1 MEEKEMKK
9 LFGRAAALLAAAVIA
24 VGMPSVTVK
33 ATEATTV
40 AAGVASDAENAET
53 TTVASDVDNA
63 ETTTVAEEKA
73 EEATEATT
81 EASTAEAQADTV
93 EDTDVGE
100 GNADEASSD
109 PDFIAGEDAAAT
121 TEEESSSGIS
131 KVAIEIICLGVIAL
145 IGVVIIVKKT

>member
-1 MEEKEMKK
+1 MKK

-33 ATEATTV
+33 ATETTTV
-40 AAGVASDAENAET
+40 ASDVENAET

-63 ETTTVAEEKA
+63 EATTVASDSENAETTTAA

-81 EASTAEAQADTV
+81 EASTAEGQADTV
-93 EDTDVGE
+93 EDTDVGDD
-100 GNADEASSD
+100 NADEASSD
-109 PDFIAGEDAAAT
+109 PDFIAGDDTAVT
-121 TEEESSSGIS
+121 TGEEASSGIS
-131 KVAIEIICLGVIAL
+131 KVAVEIICLGVIAL

>member
-1 MEEKEMKK
+1 MKK

-33 ATEATTV
+33 ATETTTV
-40 AAGVASDAENAET
+40 ASDVENAEA

-63 ETTTVAEEKA
+63 EATTVASDA
-73 EEATEATT
+73 ENAEATT

-93 EDTDVGE
+93 EDTDVGDD
-100 GNADEASSD
+100 NADEASSD
-109 PDFIAGEDAAAT
+109 PDFIAGDDTAVT
-121 TEEESSSGIS
+121 TGEESSSGIS
-131 KVAIEIICLGVIAL
+131 KVAVEIICLGVIAL

>member
-1 MEEKEMKK
+1 MKK

-40 AAGVASDAENAET
+40 AAEAENAE
-53 TTVASDVDNA
+53 A
-63 ETTTVAEEKA
+63 TTVAEEA
-73 EEATEATT
+73 VEATEATEATT

-93 EDTDVGE
+93 EDTDVGDD
-100 GNADEASSD
+100 NADAASSD
-109 PDFIAGEDAAAT
+109 PDFIAGDDVAVT
-121 TEEESSSGIS
+121 TGEESSSGIS
-131 KVAIEIICLGVIAL
+131 KVAVEIICLGVIAL

>member
-1 MEEKEMKK
+1 MKK

-63 ETTTVAEEKA
+63 ETGA
-73 EEATEATT
+73 

-121 TEEESSSGIS
+121 TGEESSSGIS

>member
-1 MEEKEMKK
+1 MKK

-33 ATEATTV
+33 ATETTTV

-63 ETTTVAEEKA
+63 EATTVASDA
-73 EEATEATT
+73 ENAETT
-81 EASTAEAQADTV
+81 TAASTAEGQADTV
-93 EDTDVGE
+93 EDTDVGDD
-100 GNADEASSD
+100 NADEASSD
-109 PDFIAGEDAAAT
+109 PDFIAGDDTAVT
-121 TEEESSSGIS
+121 TGEESSSGIS
-131 KVAIEIICLGVIAL
+131 KVAVEIICLGVIAL

>member
-33 ATEATTV
+33 ATETTTV
-40 AAGVASDAENAET
+40 ASDVDNAEATTVASDAENAET
-53 TTVASDVDNA
+53 TTA
-63 ETTTVAEEKA
+63 A

-81 EASTAEAQADTV
+81 EASTAEGQADTV
-93 EDTDVGE
+93 EDTDVGDD
-100 GNADEASSD
+100 NADEASSD
-109 PDFIAGEDAAAT
+109 PDFIAGDDTAVT
-121 TEEESSSGIS
+121 TGEESSSGIS
-131 KVAIEIICLGVIAL
+131 KVAVEIICLGVIAL

>member
-1 MEEKEMKK
+1 MKK

-40 AAGVASDAENAET
+40 AAEAENAE
-53 TTVASDVDNA
+53 A
-63 ETTTVAEEKA
+63 TTVAEEEA
-73 EEATEATT
+73 EEAEATT

-93 EDTDVGE
+93 EDTDVGDD
-100 GNADEASSD
+100 NADAASSD
-109 PDFIAGEDAAAT
+109 PDFIAGDDVAVT
-121 TEEESSSGIS
+121 TGEESSSGIS
-131 KVAIEIICLGVIAL
+131 KVAVEIICLGVIAL

>member
-1 MEEKEMKK
+1 VIYGGKKEMKK

-40 AAGVASDAENAET
+40 AAEAENAE
-53 TTVASDVDNA
+53 A
-63 ETTTVAEEKA
+63 TTVAEEET
-73 EEATEATT
+73 EEAEVTT

-93 EDTDVGE
+93 EDTDVGDD
-100 GNADEASSD
+100 NADAASSD
-109 PDFIAGEDAAAT
+109 PDFIAGDDVAVT
-121 TEEESSSGIS
+121 TGEESSSGIS
-131 KVAIEIICLGVIAL
+131 KVAVEIICLGVIAL

>member
-1 MEEKEMKK
+1 MKK

-40 AAGVASDAENAET
+40 AAGVASDAENVET

-63 ETTTVAEEKA
+63 ENTTVASDVDNA
-73 EEATEATT
+73 ETGA

-109 PDFIAGEDAAAT
+109 PDFIAGEDAAT

>member
-1 MEEKEMKK
+1 MKK

-33 ATEATTV
+33 AT
-40 AAGVASDAENAET
+40 ET